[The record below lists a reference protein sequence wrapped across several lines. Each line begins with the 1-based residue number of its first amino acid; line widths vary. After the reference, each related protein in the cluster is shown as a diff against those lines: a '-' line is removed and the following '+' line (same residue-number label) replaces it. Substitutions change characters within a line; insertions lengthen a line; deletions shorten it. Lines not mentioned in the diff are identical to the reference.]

1 MRSMNQEGRSATSR
15 TRHLVH
21 QLPRRSPHPP
31 GCPYRLAKETAKAW
45 KDEMCLTS
53 PDWLFLLL
61 ESPKRRTISPIMRNC
76 TKRPLN
82 VNQIAHPKSKMIRTY
97 DHKMSLMTLIHPF
110 NISILFFV
118 FESFANIRISVYLS
132 AFFLKDS
139 IVCAVRCS
147 VVLPRCAGTLL
158 RHRWAF
164 PHAAETL
171 VLPKSFLPI

>member
-1 MRSMNQEGRSATSR
+1 MATAVATPAR
-15 TRHLVH
+15 
-21 QLPRRSPHPP
+21 LPVPT
-31 GCPYRLAKETAKAW
+31 RLAKETAKAW

-53 PDWLFLLL
+53 PDWPFLLL

-110 NISILFFV
+110 NISILFLI

-139 IVCAVRCS
+139 IVCAVRRS
-147 VVLPRCAGTLL
+147 VVLPRCAGTIS
-158 RHRWAF
+158 RCRGAF
-164 PHAAETL
+164 PRCARILPSPESGPPIS
-171 VLPKSFLPI
+171 VLLFFS